1 MRARITDEL
10 ESPSMKLPDQEK
22 TREITFSA
30 LPENQAQLALLLL
43 DGMPD
48 MRVELA
54 VRPDTIVVHY
64 DVRGYSLEKL
74 EAALL
79 SQGFHLDNGL
89 LYKLR
94 RALVYFCERNQR
106 DNLSVP
112 LAQQKSAKPF
122 VEAFNHHPHGDR
134 DDTPEELRG
143 YQ

>member
-1 MRARITDEL
+1 
-10 ESPSMKLPDQEK
+10 MKLPDQEK
-22 TREITFSA
+22 SREIVFST
-30 LPENQAQLALLLL
+30 LPVNQIKLALMLL
-43 DGMPD
+43 DGMQD
-48 MRVELA
+48 MNVEMGA
-54 VRPDTIVVHY
+54 RPNSIVVHY
-64 DVRGYSLEKL
+64 DVCGYSLEKL

-94 RALVYFCERNQR
+94 RALIYFCERNQR

-112 LAQQKSAKPF
+112 PAQQKSAKPF
-122 VEAFNHHPHGDR
+122 VEAFSHHPHGDR